1 MLNEATISELQLA
14 ATKKIC
20 SGNLT
25 VEQLQNFLNPE
36 ISAPNR
42 VIRSFD
48 VYSDGKVLKHIAS
61 EKEAIDYACRC
72 ESLDELVKKMVS
84 SRAAYLEL
92 VKNAERARAVKEEKK
107 QAAKEAQAAQEA
119 QAEEAVQ
126 SEQAEG

>member
-72 ESLDELVKKMVS
+72 KDLDELVKKMFS
-84 SRAAYLEL
+84 SRVSYLEQ
-92 VKNAERARAVKEEKK
+92 VKKAEKARAGKEEKK
-107 QAAKEAQAAQEA
+107 QAAKEAQVAKETEAEQEI
-119 QAEEAVQ
+119 QAEQV
-126 SEQAEG
+126 EG

>member
-1 MLNEATISELQLA
+1 MQTISELQME

-36 ISAPNR
+36 ISSPNR

-72 ESLDELVKKMVS
+72 KDLDELVKKMFS
-84 SRAAYLEL
+84 SRVSYLDQ
-92 VKNAERARAVKEEKK
+92 VKKAEKARAGKEEKK

>member
-1 MLNEATISELQLA
+1 MLNSFTIQDLQLE

-36 ISAPNR
+36 ISSPNR

-84 SRAAYLEL
+84 SRATYLEL
-92 VKNAERARAVKEEKK
+92 VKNAEKARAVKEEKK
-107 QAAKEAQAAQEA
+107 RAAQEV
-119 QAEEAVQ
+119 QAEQEAQV
-126 SEQAEG
+126 EG